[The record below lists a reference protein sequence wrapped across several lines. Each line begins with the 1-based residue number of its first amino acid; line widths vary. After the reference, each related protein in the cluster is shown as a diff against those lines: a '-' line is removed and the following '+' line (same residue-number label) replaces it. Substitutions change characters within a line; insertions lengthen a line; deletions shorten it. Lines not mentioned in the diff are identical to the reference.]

1 MVEKI
6 KKLEEHMSSLTKT
19 LAADQAI
26 SGYEVGYKVGY
37 SAALGEIGK
46 ALAEIRDAYEQ
57 EKAKRLVREKDEKKE
72 KVSERK

>member
-46 ALAEIRDAYEQ
+46 ALAEIR
-57 EKAKRLVREKDEKKE
+57 EKDEKKE